1 MKRCAVLTLLFF
13 SLVPGAAEVAP
24 AGGPAA
30 DPPQAPAGKTVL
42 CLTEAQRVAMLDHP
56 SLRAAGARVRQA
68 YATELRLRA
77 GYWPQLQV
85 VAGIDQPLSLGQDG
99 EDESPLFSAS
109 VQGSWLL
116 FDGLVREYALLAARS
131 DRLGTEAA
139 SGEAFRLLRRAVSQ
153 AYFAA
158 LLAQLRV
165 EIADQDTTF
174 NQQLLDLATKRLAK
188 GMASRSEMLNFE
200 IRTGDAER
208 VLLESRRNLA
218 EALALLEVLLC
229 KRKRLRVGTTE
240 LELPQQPVP
249 PTGEERLRLDLA
261 HALAHRP
268 GLLAREEAIQSAR
281 AAVGAEKGSRWPR
294 VEAVAAYALD
304 RENSPRFSHPRDAS
318 ASVGIQI
325 VWDVFDGGARRQ
337 RIAGAEAVVLEQ
349 LAEYQDAVLGVAGE
363 LRQLHRRLDYE
374 QQLVARQKKTLAAA
388 EEDRRLVLALYK
400 GGHVAVTRLNEVQ
413 KDFVHS
419 SERLAVHQILWQQ
432 AIEELSIAIDSGTRL
447 PAGEENP

>member
-1 MKRCAVLTLLFF
+1 MKCYAILAILLFA
-13 SLVPGAAEVAP
+13 LVSGAAEVSP

-30 DPPQAPAGKTVL
+30 NPPPVPAGKTTL
-42 CLTEAQRVAMLDHP
+42 RLAEAQRLAMLDHP
-56 SLRAAGARVRQA
+56 SLRAAAARVRQA

-77 GYWPQLQV
+77 GCWPQMQI
-85 VAGIDQPLSLGQDG
+85 VAGIDQPLSLGRGG
-99 EDESPLFSAS
+99 EDESALFSAS
-109 VQGSWLL
+109 VQVSWLL
-116 FDGLVREYALLAARS
+116 FDGLVREYGLLAAKS
-131 DRLGTEAA
+131 HRLSAEAA
-139 SGEAFRLLRRAVSQ
+139 NGEACRLLRRAVSQ

-158 LLAQLRV
+158 LLAQLRM
-165 EIADQDTTF
+165 EIAAQDTTF
-174 NQQLLDLATKRLAK
+174 NQQLLGLATKRLAK

-200 IRTGDAER
+200 IRAGDAER
-208 VLLESRRNLA
+208 VLLESRRDLA
-218 EALALLEVLLC
+218 EALALLEILLC
-229 KRKRLRVGTTE
+229 KRKRLRLATTE

-249 PTGEERLRLDLA
+249 ATGEERLRLDLA

-268 GLLAREEAIQSAR
+268 GLLAREEAIQAAR
-281 AAVGAEKGSRWPR
+281 AEIRAEKGSRWPR
-294 VEAVAAYALD
+294 VEAVAAYALAH
-304 RENSPRFSHPRDAS
+304 EGSARFSHPRDAS

-337 RIAGAEAVVLEQ
+337 RVAGAKAVVVEQ
-349 LAEYQDAVLGVAGE
+349 LADYQEAVLDVAGE

-388 EEDRRLVLALYK
+388 EEDRRLVLALYE

-432 AIEELSIAIDSGTRL
+432 AIEELSIAIGSGNRL
-447 PAGEENP
+447 SAAEENP